1 MGAVAGCPITA
12 VFDGDASLRSRP
24 MRRVL
29 DPLELMGAK
38 VASSGQGGRLPLT
51 LEGAR
56 DPLPIL
62 YRTPVA
68 SAQIKSAVLLAGLAA
83 PGVTTVIETE
93 ASRDHTE
100 LMLKH
105 FGAEIVSTREGSH
118 GRRIALT
125 GQPELHGAEVVVPAD
140 PSSAAFP
147 IVAALIVEGSDLVL
161 SDVMTNPL
169 RTGLFTTLREMGA
182 SIEESEVRGDAG
194 EPMAQLR
201 VRASKL
207 RGVEVPPER
216 APSMIDEYLV
226 LAVAASFAEGTTIMR
241 GLQELRVKESD
252 RLEATADMLRVN
264 GVKVEI
270 SGDDLIV
277 EGRGHVPGGGLV
289 ATHMDHRIAMSALV
303 MGLAADKPVKVDD
316 TAFIA
321 TVISG
326 FHSDDAL
333 AGGGVFMIIAIDG
346 PAASGKGTLGKRL
359 AKHYGY
365 RHLDTG
371 VIYRAV
377 AKALLDAGAD
387 LTDEVIA
394 VSAALALDP
403 EKFGDPALKTQQV
416 GDAASV
422 VSAIPKVREVL
433 VNFQRQFAADPPG
446 AVLDGRDIG
455 TVICPNADV
464 KIFVVADPKV
474 RARRRTLE
482 ARARGEAADE
492 AAVLAD
498 ILARDER
505 DQNRAVAPLKP
516 AKDAYLLD
524 NSHLD
529 IEGGVRAAIDIV
541 EAVRAGRQRV

>member
-1 MGAVAGCPITA
+1 MRVLGAQVKRTGDFAWAVRGVGVAGFAQPQVPLDFGNSGTGCRLVMGAVAGCPITA
-12 VFDGDASLRSRP
+12 VFDGDASLRGRP

-29 DPLELMGAK
+29 DPLELMGAR
-38 VASSGQGGRLPLT
+38 VGSSGEGGRLPLT
-51 LEGAR
+51 LDGAR

-105 FGAEIVSTREGSH
+105 FGAQIVSEREGSH
-118 GRRIALT
+118 GRKIALA
-125 GQPELHGAEVVVPAD
+125 GQPELHGADVVVPAD

-147 IVAALIVEGSDLVL
+147 IVAALIVEGSDIVL

-182 SIEESEVRGDAG
+182 SIEESELRGDAG

-252 RLEATADMLRVN
+252 RLQATAAMLRVN

-270 SGDDLIV
+270 AGDDMIV
-277 EGRGHVPGGGLV
+277 EGKGHVAGGGLV

-321 TVISG
+321 TSFPDFIPMMRG
-326 FHSDDAL
+326 
-333 AGGGVFMIIAIDG
+333 
-346 PAASGKGTLGKRL
+346 LG
-359 AKHYGY
+359 A
-365 RHLDTG
+365 
-371 VIYRAV
+371 
-377 AKALLDAGAD
+377 
-387 LTDEVIA
+387 EF
-394 VSAALALDP
+394 S
-403 EKFGDPALKTQQV
+403 
-416 GDAASV
+416 
-422 VSAIPKVREVL
+422 
-433 VNFQRQFAADPPG
+433 
-446 AVLDGRDIG
+446 
-455 TVICPNADV
+455 
-464 KIFVVADPKV
+464 
-474 RARRRTLE
+474 
-482 ARARGEAADE
+482 
-492 AAVLAD
+492 
-498 ILARDER
+498 
-505 DQNRAVAPLKP
+505 
-516 AKDAYLLD
+516 
-524 NSHLD
+524 
-529 IEGGVRAAIDIV
+529 
-541 EAVRAGRQRV
+541 

>member
-1 MGAVAGCPITA
+1 LTHSDPLADPLAGRPTPLEARSSGPLTGKVRVPGDKSISHRALILGALSVGRTRISGLLEGEDVLNTAKSMRALGAKVERTGDFAWEVHGVGVAGFAQPLLPLDFGNSGTGCRLVMGAVAGCPISA

-29 DPLELMGAK
+29 DPLELMGAN
-38 VASSGQGGRLPLT
+38 VGASEQGGRLPLT
-51 LEGAR
+51 LNGAR
-56 DPLPIL
+56 DPVPIV

-83 PGVTTVIETE
+83 PGVTTVIEQE

-105 FGAEIVSTREGSH
+105 FGAGIVSAPEGAH

-125 GQPELHGAEVVVPAD
+125 GQPELHGADVVVPAD

-147 IVAALIVEGSDLVL
+147 LVAALIVEGSDIVL

-182 SIEESEVRGDAG
+182 SIEESGSRGDAG

-241 GLQELRVKESD
+241 GLKELRVKESD
-252 RLEATADMLRVN
+252 RLAATAEMLRVN

-277 EGRGHVPGGGLV
+277 EGRGYVPGGGLV
-289 ATHMDHRIAMSALV
+289 LTHMDHRIAMSALV

-321 TVISG
+321 TS
-326 FHSDDAL
+326 FPD
-333 AGGGVFMIIAIDG
+333 FM
-346 PAASGKGTLGKRL
+346 PMMRSLG
-359 AKHYGY
+359 A
-365 RHLDTG
+365 
-371 VIYRAV
+371 
-377 AKALLDAGAD
+377 
-387 LTDEVIA
+387 EF
-394 VSAALALDP
+394 S
-403 EKFGDPALKTQQV
+403 
-416 GDAASV
+416 
-422 VSAIPKVREVL
+422 
-433 VNFQRQFAADPPG
+433 
-446 AVLDGRDIG
+446 
-455 TVICPNADV
+455 
-464 KIFVVADPKV
+464 
-474 RARRRTLE
+474 
-482 ARARGEAADE
+482 
-492 AAVLAD
+492 
-498 ILARDER
+498 
-505 DQNRAVAPLKP
+505 
-516 AKDAYLLD
+516 
-524 NSHLD
+524 
-529 IEGGVRAAIDIV
+529 
-541 EAVRAGRQRV
+541 